1 MNDKKAQTR
10 ERILQAASAA
20 LIQRGP
26 AEPSVSEVMAA
37 AGLTVGGFYAH
48 FESKD
53 ALMLEAFKQLL
64 SQRRAKIEEVDDQLG
79 GEERRALIAAFY
91 LSRKHRD
98 AVERGCPLPAV
109 VGEIGSLP
117 ACFREALNEHVGPG
131 RYRPDDWR
139 SGRCPGA
146 GSGRA
151 VRQNVACCQVGS
163 ALKVWSCLRLYAM
176 NTLSWIRGINGT
188 LGRVAPR
195 VAASR
200 MRQVFMTPRERLPR
214 DWELPLLATAE
225 RITLRFGLS
234 ALRWGQADRGAGGG
248 RLYRRGPRRPGP
260 WPVAWA

>member
-64 SQRRAKIEEVDDQLG
+64 AQRRAKMDEVDDALS
-79 GEERRALIAAFY
+79 GEERRALFAAFY

-98 AVERGCPLPAV
+98 AVDHACPLPAV

-117 ACFREALNEHVGPG
+117 ECFREALNEHVELMVAQLAASPEDTDKALADIALMIGGLAVARALGPG
-131 RYRPDDWR
+131 ELSDRLLRAAK
-139 SGRCPGA
+139 S
-146 GSGRA
+146 A
-151 VRQNVACCQVGS
+151 VR
-163 ALKVWSCLRLYAM
+163 
-176 NTLSWIRGINGT
+176 
-188 LGRVAPR
+188 
-195 VAASR
+195 
-200 MRQVFMTPRERLPR
+200 
-214 DWELPLLATAE
+214 
-225 RITLRFGLS
+225 
-234 ALRWGQADRGAGGG
+234 
-248 RLYRRGPRRPGP
+248 
-260 WPVAWA
+260 